1 MFGIVI
7 FVHIG
12 VFLYKHIHYSYNFLN
27 VTILRLHSVS
37 VRIRLQ
43 SCNHRMIVQNVKIVV
58 DIVEILRMKVFLC
71 MMLSALVIKLITCY
85 NKHYRYCINK
95 SLFFSYYLESRNLI
109 IISQM
114 RLNIGIIIL
123 RAT

>member
-7 FVHIG
+7 FVHIV
-12 VFLYKHIHYSYNFLN
+12 VFLNFLN

-58 DIVEILRMKVFLC
+58 DIVELLRMIVFLC
-71 MMLSALVIKLITCY
+71 MMLSALVIKFITFY
-85 NKHYRYCINK
+85 NKT
-95 SLFFSYYLESRNLI
+95 L
-109 IISQM
+109 
-114 RLNIGIIIL
+114 
-123 RAT
+123 

>member
-27 VTILRLHSVS
+27 VTILSVS

-43 SCNHRMIVQNVKIVV
+43 SC
-58 DIVEILRMKVFLC
+58 
-71 MMLSALVIKLITCY
+71 LSNDCTKCE
-85 NKHYRYCINK
+85 NSSRYCGNTED
-95 SLFFSYYLESRNLI
+95 ESVFVYDALSPGN
-109 IISQM
+109 
-114 RLNIGIIIL
+114 
-123 RAT
+123 